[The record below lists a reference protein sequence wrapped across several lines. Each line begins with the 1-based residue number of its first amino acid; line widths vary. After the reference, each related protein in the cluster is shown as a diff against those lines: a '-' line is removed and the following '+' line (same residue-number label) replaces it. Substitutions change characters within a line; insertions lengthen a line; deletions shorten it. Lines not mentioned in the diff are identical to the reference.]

1 MDVVI
6 RSRSG
11 DLPEQLRTY
20 VERKA
25 RGLGEHLDLVSSV
38 DVEFDRDV
46 KKRPEP
52 LHVVKIT
59 LHLLA
64 HRTPDLRVK
73 ETGRDQRA
81 TFDVAMARMD
91 AEALR
96 LKERIKARP

>member
-6 RSRSG
+6 RSRG
-11 DLPEQLRTY
+11 DHLLEQLRTY
-20 VERKA
+20 VDKKV
-25 RGLGEHLDLVSSV
+25 RGLGDHFDLARSV

-52 LHVVKIT
+52 LHIVKIT

-64 HRTPDLRVK
+64 HRTSDLRVK

-81 TFDVAMARMD
+81 TFDVAIARIE
-91 AEALR
+91 AEALQ